1 VGDDVEL
8 ILALGTN
15 REVQDRFRVVG
26 RFDRFPGMPEGVN
39 LVIPMDR
46 YRALTHIRP
55 VDFLLAKASDASP
68 AGLQRAVD
76 AELAGP
82 GTATPLHIE
91 TSATALAKDQSSL
104 TAVNVRGLV
113 QIDAVYAVGMSATA
127 IGIFVFA
134 LLLQRRREYVTLR
147 AQGLRTRK
155 VRTLVVIEAAAVTVW
170 GLLIGS
176 IVGLAMAALAIGV
189 LRGLFVLQPRIVLPV
204 GSLALI
210 VGVALV
216 AAVASAVAA
225 SRMIGRLD
233 PTEILRE
240 E

>member
-1 VGDDVEL
+1 V
-8 ILALGTN
+8 
-15 REVQDRFRVVG
+15 
-26 RFDRFPGMPEGVN
+26 
-39 LVIPMDR
+39 
-46 YRALTHIRP
+46 
-55 VDFLLAKASDASP
+55 
-68 AGLQRAVD
+68 
-76 AELAGP
+76 
-82 GTATPLHIE
+82 
-91 TSATALAKDQSSL
+91 
-104 TAVNVRGLV
+104 
-113 QIDAVYAVGMSATA
+113 
-127 IGIFVFA
+127 
-134 LLLQRRREYVTLR
+134 
-147 AQGLRTRK
+147 
-155 VRTLVVIEAAAVTVW
+155 VTVW